1 MTPQRKVPITMSIVT
16 HLHPSEPARPP
27 FVETSVSLTLTGSV
41 KLIARTGGMGW
52 LTGGR
57 GIGKT
62 YYFEHRLE
70 TDAARFGISV
80 KYIVLNAL
88 SGKSPRAFAEELCGR
103 TPPDLATAY
112 RWTEAAM
119 SNLIYPAFGGPA
131 SPSVLIID
139 EAQFARGELMS
150 MLRGIWDSW
159 EPERRAARC
168 EGRAPVLPGL
178 VMIGNRVFA
187 QGSGVAKTEEYRR
200 WADRLLIRGTLERPS
215 VADCAAVAATFP
227 CADAEARALLEEIG
241 AKRSNLRVMERA
253 YRHAHELAPA
263 GQLPGAAEIKEAI
276 ETHRR
281 MT

>member
-27 FVETSVSLTLTGSV
+27 FVETSVSLTLAGSV

-131 SPSVLIID
+131 SLSVLIID

-150 MLRGIWDSW
+150 MLRSIWDSGNASGW
-159 EPERRAARC
+159 RRGSKAAR
-168 EGRAPVLPGL
+168 PSFPG
-178 VMIGNRVFA
+178 
-187 QGSGVAKTEEYRR
+187 
-200 WADRLLIRGTLERPS
+200 W
-215 VADCAAVAATFP
+215 
-227 CADAEARALLEEIG
+227 
-241 AKRSNLRVMERA
+241 
-253 YRHAHELAPA
+253 
-263 GQLPGAAEIKEAI
+263 
-276 ETHRR
+276 
-281 MT
+281 

>member
-1 MTPQRKVPITMSIVT
+1 MTPQRKDPDTMSNVT
-16 HLHPSEPARPP
+16 QLHPSEPARAP

-150 MLRGIWDSW
+150 MLRSIWD
-159 EPERRAARC
+159 PCERERMAARI
-168 EGRAPVLPGL
+168 EGRAPHTPGVLF
-178 VMIGNRVFA
+178 VGNSVFCDRTRA
-187 QGSGVAKTEEYRR
+187 ETEEFLRNK
-200 WADRLLIRGTLERPS
+200 DRLLIDETIAPPS
-215 VADCAAVAATFP
+215 RADCEAVAGTYPFK
-227 CADAEARALLEEIG
+227 DAEAPALLAEIG
-241 AKRSNLRVMERA
+241 AKKSNLRVMERA
-253 YRHAHELAPA
+253 YRLARELAPA
-263 GQLPGAAEIKEAI
+263 GQLPGAAEIKKAI
-276 ETHRR
+276 KRIGG
-281 MT
+281 